1 MLTSL
6 SVTIQHDVPLPAQRV
21 AKRHNCRPL
30 AQRATDNTA
39 KDDNLTGGRKD
50 RDNLIGGPKDRD
62 NLTGGGQNR
71 DNLIGDE
78 QSHDKKPWRL
88 SRDNVT
94 KLTDADDR
102 NMPHSAAFCFVHI
115 LVTHSCYRLI
125 VRVSQGCILKLRRRQ
140 QL

>member
-62 NLTGGGQNR
+62 NLTGGGHNR

-102 NMPHSAAFCFVHI
+102 NMPHSVCCYVQI
-115 LVTHSCYRLI
+115 LVTHY
-125 VRVSQGCILKLRRRQ
+125 VTGLRSAFHKVAF
-140 QL
+140 